1 MTKLKQ
7 KYGLLIIGITL
18 GILYGLASRMVMG
31 ANANLTTLSFM
42 FLIPSILGIIPL
54 MFADHQKLK
63 SYRNIIFIPWLTVA
77 AFFVV
82 TLIFGIEDFLCL
94 LVMAA
99 PYFVFATLSALIFRF
114 FQINKKKKKG
124 KLLTLVLL
132 PFLLAPIEGYFKGP
146 TDTFSVKSEVLI
158 TAKPEIIWDNIVEV
172 KTIDEN
178 EYHPGLF
185 NLVGIPRPINASVDK
200 KEVGGKRIGNFE
212 GGLKFLETITEYEEN
227 KKVSFN
233 IKIDSNS
240 VRQKVFD
247 QHVLKGNYFSFVD
260 ASYQLKEIKDGEVKL
275 TLTSRY
281 QLSSNI
287 NFYAELWGEAML
299 KDFQDRLLEVIQS
312 RCEVVANANYGK

>member
-114 FQINKKKKKG
+114 FQINKKKKKVQSTEAMKVVPKRKSPSSQAAMKP
-124 KLLTLVLL
+124 KLEV
-132 PFLLAPIEGYFKGP
+132 EGAEKP
-146 TDTFSVKSEVLI
+146 K
-158 TAKPEIIWDNIVEV
+158 TAV
-172 KTIDEN
+172 
-178 EYHPGLF
+178 PGDL
-185 NLVGIPRPINASVDK
+185 DM
-200 KEVGGKRIGNFE
+200 
-212 GGLKFLETITEYEEN
+212 
-227 KKVSFN
+227 
-233 IKIDSNS
+233 
-240 VRQKVFD
+240 
-247 QHVLKGNYFSFVD
+247 
-260 ASYQLKEIKDGEVKL
+260 
-275 TLTSRY
+275 
-281 QLSSNI
+281 SSNRK
-287 NFYAELWGEAML
+287 A
-299 KDFQDRLLEVIQS
+299 KQS
-312 RCEVVANANYGK
+312 KPKLSIDN